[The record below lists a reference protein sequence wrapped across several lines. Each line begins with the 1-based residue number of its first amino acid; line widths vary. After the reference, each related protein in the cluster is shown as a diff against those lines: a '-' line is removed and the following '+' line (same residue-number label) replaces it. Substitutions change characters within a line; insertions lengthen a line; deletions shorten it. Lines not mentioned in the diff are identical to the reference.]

1 MVTTTASEADVLQ
14 TTTSGH
20 HESRYPIAET
30 LWIGAAIILLLAVGD
45 ALTILLLAGAVVG
58 MAAAWWIHRKLE
70 HRVASRGHGMAIIGP
85 FVFAAAAIAAVLT
98 LAAPA
103 QAATVDSR
111 FDICAALR
119 NGTSLSTIESTLEAR
134 GYNATNAG
142 TLTGTTIRQHC
153 PDQAAGVMAQL
164 QKAGVAA
171 QP

>member
-1 MVTTTASEADVLQ
+1 MLQ

-20 HESRYPIAET
+20 HQTRYPIAEA
-30 LWIGAAIILLLAVGD
+30 LWILAGIVLLLAVGD
-45 ALTILLLAGAVVG
+45 ALTVLLLAVAVVG
-58 MAAAWWIHRKLE
+58 MATAWWIHRRVE
-70 HRVASRGHGMAIIGP
+70 HRVGSKDHAMAIVGP
-85 FVFAAAAIAAVLT
+85 FIFAAAAVAALLT

-134 GYNATNAG
+134 GYSATNAG

-164 QKAGVAA
+164 QTAGA
-171 QP
+171 